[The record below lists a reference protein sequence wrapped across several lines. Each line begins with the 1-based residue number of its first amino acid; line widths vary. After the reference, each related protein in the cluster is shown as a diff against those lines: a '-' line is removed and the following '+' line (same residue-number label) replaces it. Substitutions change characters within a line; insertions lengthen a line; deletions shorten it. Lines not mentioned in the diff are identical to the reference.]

1 MDRLQK
7 TRATV
12 DNLIQKQRMITS
24 QISATMTINN
34 TIEDQLNNI
43 QVETDQVIFELDH
56 YDMIAQ
62 LFYYDSFPME
72 SMGVTLEQI
81 QKMQKFAN
89 EKKQIIEKSHKDLIS
104 FAQKVI
110 ITQKKEELKKQ
121 RKRLEKMSAEEAQAD
136 VKQIFDDM
144 HEDLKD
150 GLRDIKNSQQEIHDA
165 LLKGDEKT
173 SLLQQGIQENTGQT
187 AEATSMTARAKE
199 ALNQNKDGIML
210 AIALVLLASGV
221 VGLVFL

>member
-1 MDRLQK
+1 
-7 TRATV
+7 
-12 DNLIQKQRMITS
+12 
-24 QISATMTINN
+24 
-34 TIEDQLNNI
+34 
-43 QVETDQVIFELDH
+43 
-56 YDMIAQ
+56 
-62 LFYYDSFPME
+62 
-72 SMGVTLEQI
+72 
-81 QKMQKFAN
+81 MQKFAN

-110 ITQKKEELKKQ
+110 IKQKKEELKKQ

-165 LLKGDEKT
+165 LLEGDEKT
-173 SLLQQGIQENTGQT
+173 SLLQQGIQENTGKT

-199 ALNQNKDGIML
+199 ALKQNKDGIML